1 MEQSP
6 STNGVSLRTFNQN
19 FEGKSDTLSAEVY
32 LVSPEVAAV
41 SAINGY
47 LSDPRDLGKPHIA
60 KEPESFFVN
69 DNLIIPP
76 ANKPNKVKIIKGSNK
91 KPFPAGKLLSLKIL
105 LTYFYVSG
113 KMVYG
118 YTCIPLHIGSVK
130 NSREEVCINVPMS
143 KNIFGSNLEEEKRK
157 YKYLRDFIF
166 EKLKEAI
173 TNKRINEGTRLTED
187 FVSKILNVSRTP
199 AREAIYRLA
208 SSGIIKIIPH
218 RGFIVKEWSFK
229 EVKDVL
235 EVRMVVETLAIKL
248 AIQNISPEEISDMKT
263 LLIRMKAAIENND
276 AKSSNDLNTLF
287 HKKIFIASRNDELMN
302 VLNTIQD
309 KIHNFRII
317 LLYKPKEIRE
327 LYYREHEDILNAIIK
342 NDEKL
347 ASKLIVSHINR
358 ISMTIAGKLKN
369 SKNKKIGIGDY
380 DGKRE

>member
-91 KPFPAGKLLSLKIL
+91 KPFPAGKPLSLKIL
-105 LTYFYVSG
+105 LTYFYVSS

-130 NSREEVCINVPMS
+130 NSREEVCINMSMS

-173 TNKRINEGTRLTED
+173 INKRIIEETRITED
-187 FVSKILNVSRTP
+187 FVSKHLDVSRTP

-218 RGFIVKEWSFK
+218 RGFIVKKWSFE
-229 EVKDVL
+229 EVKNVL
-235 EVRMVVETLAIKL
+235 DLRMALETLAIKL
-248 AIQNISPEEISDMKT
+248 AIRNISPEEVADIKT

-276 AKSSNDLNTLF
+276 IKLSDDLNTLF
-287 HKKIFIASRNDELMN
+287 HKKIFIASRNNELIN
-302 VLNTIQD
+302 VMKAIQD

-317 LLYKPKEIRE
+317 LLYRPKEMRK
-327 LYYREHEDILNAIIK
+327 LCYREHKYILNAIIK
-342 NDEKL
+342 KDEKL
-347 ASKLIVSHINR
+347 ASKLIASHIDM
-358 ISMTIAGKLKN
+358 IKKTIVEKLKN
-369 SKNKKIGIGDY
+369 NKNKIYGIGDL
-380 DGKRE
+380 G